1 MQSDNPKLDNWGN
14 DIGDSKS
21 RGTSEE
27 LEPNKWI
34 QYTTTNGVSGD
45 FALMNQINDNIVTI
59 MLYENQTLPCW
70 PTSRTQSMAFSSTPR
85 ATRSELSSSTFDIV
99 YR

>member
-59 MLYENQTLPCW
+59 MLYENQTLPWW